1 MIVLF
6 VILQNSGTVIDG
18 KNIII
23 MFEFIEETNI
33 LINLCDDY
41 IHTKLNIHFF
51 RFLPEQVD
59 G

>member
-41 IHTKLNIHFF
+41 IHTKHS
-51 RFLPEQVD
+51 FLQISP
-59 G
+59 